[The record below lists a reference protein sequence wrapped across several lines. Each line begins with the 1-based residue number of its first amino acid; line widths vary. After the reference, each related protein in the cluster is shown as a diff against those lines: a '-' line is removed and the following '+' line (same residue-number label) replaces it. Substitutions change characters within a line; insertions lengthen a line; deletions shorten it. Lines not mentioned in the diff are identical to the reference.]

1 VRERIA
7 VESYNEFVC
16 YLGAM
21 EKPRTRSF
29 HMSPLDKV
37 PGVDN
42 DPSKLPDDED
52 LPADWAEEDRQI
64 EGRKP
69 DLGEIEED
77 SSEL

>member
-1 VRERIA
+1 MAKEEARERHEETTRKDGQGRA
-7 VESYNEFVC
+7 VC
-16 YLGAM
+16 R
-21 EKPRTRSF
+21 KF

-77 SSEL
+77 ASEL